1 MKNAEH
7 HELRLFELTD
17 SLSLREFNHNTELV
31 DTLLKNAEDGL
42 AVRARVASGT
52 YTGQTA
58 CNRNTYSDDKGVS
71 FTQSLGYPRAG
82 SVTLELDFEPL
93 LVVISGSRSAAV
105 NWSASFKRSD
115 SDYLYDTTTLAGT
128 EEQSY
133 RLTLARGESAVRGNM
148 YLHLP
153 KIITD
158 VSHNRSVGFGGFI
171 TNLSGYGID
180 EFREN
185 DEDARVTFGTTA
197 EGKHTVTI
205 ENCYGDMG
213 GMEYRWF
220 ALGLGV

>member
-58 CNRNTYSDDKGVS
+58 CYRETFSDDKGVS

-105 NWSASFKRSD
+105 NWSA
-115 SDYLYDTTTLAGT
+115 TLRTSSQYGDISSTHDLVGT

-133 RLTLARGESAVRGNM
+133 RLTFARGQSAVRGDL
-148 YLHLP
+148 YIHLP
-153 KIITD
+153 EIYT
-158 VSHNRSVGFGGFI
+158 NGTYRYVGFGGISTTLGGMDKF
-171 TNLSGYGID
+171 L
-180 EFREN
+180 EN
-185 DEDARVTFGTTA
+185 DEVARVTFGTT
-197 EGKHTVTI
+197 EDGKHTVTI